1 MLNFHSQLD
10 CYTAMLYSQV
20 ILLNMST
27 GHNSTAMNTI
37 HTTGKNSAAHCTD
50 L

>member
-1 MLNFHSQLD
+1 MLNFHSQID

-27 GHNSTAMNTI
+27 GHNFSYYG
-37 HTTGKNSAAHCTD
+37 HNS
-50 L
+50 